1 MNVSFYIARRYL
13 FSKKSHNAIN
23 IISLISVFG
32 IAVATMAMVCT
43 LSVFNGFTE
52 IVSKTFSTFDP
63 ELQITAVKGK
73 AFVPNDSVIQ
83 KATSLPEVE
92 IVSQSIEENAL
103 LRFEDRQLPVI
114 VKGVSPQFEYLA
126 NIDAVIIDGT
136 FQLKEGDVN
145 YAVVGAGLAMSLGI
159 RAKFVAPLEIYAPK
173 RDVKINLANPSTAF
187 STSYSYPRGVFA
199 LNQQKYDEQMIII
212 SIDQARELFRYE
224 TEVTSLDLKLK
235 DGSSINKVA
244 KDMRSILGRDYIVKD
259 RFQQQEESYRM
270 VNIEKWVTFLILAF
284 ILIIAVFN
292 IVGSLS
298 MLIMDKKDDIKILQ
312 NLGANNKLIERIF
325 MFEGWMIS
333 LSGAI
338 FGLFLGLILCL
349 LQQYFGL
356 LKLGTTPGTFIID
369 AYPVQVQVWDI
380 VAIFVT
386 VSLIGIVAVL
396 YPTNNLRKRLNKKET
411 L

>member
-23 IISLISVFG
+23 IISLISVIG

-73 AFVPNDSVIQ
+73 AFDPNDSVVQ
-83 KATSLPEVE
+83 KATLLPEIE

-159 RAKFVAPLEIYAPK
+159 RANFVAPLEVYAPK
-173 RDVKINLANPSTAF
+173 RDVKINLANPSAAF
-187 STSYSYPRGVFA
+187 TTSYSYPRGVFA

-235 DGSSINKVA
+235 HGASINKVV
-244 KDMRSILGRDYIVKD
+244 KDLGRILGHDYVIKD

-338 FGLFLGLILCL
+338 FGLILGLILCL

-369 AYPVQVQVWDI
+369 AYPVQVQVLDI
-380 VAIFVT
+380 VTIFVT

-396 YPTNNLRKRLNKKET
+396 YPTNNLRKRLSKKEN